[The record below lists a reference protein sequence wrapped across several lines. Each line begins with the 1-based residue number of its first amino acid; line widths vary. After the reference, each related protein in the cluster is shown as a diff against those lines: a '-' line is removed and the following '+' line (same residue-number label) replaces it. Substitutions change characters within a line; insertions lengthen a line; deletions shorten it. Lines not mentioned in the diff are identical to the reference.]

1 MSALN
6 LDLTVEQGATWW
18 QSFLLNIDGEPA
30 LTTGWTARA
39 QARYSVSH
47 PETLHEWSTELG
59 NIVIDP
65 DTHQLTM
72 SVGPAD
78 SSAWTWRSAHYDLE
92 VTSPDGDVIRMLEG
106 RIRVSPEVTRD

>member
-1 MSALN
+1 
-6 LDLTVEQGATWW
+6 
-18 QSFLLNIDGEPA
+18 
-30 LTTGWTARA
+30 
-39 QARYSVSH
+39 
-47 PETLHEWSTELG
+47 
-59 NIVIDP
+59 
-65 DTHQLTM
+65 M